1 MARARAVAPLSGR
14 RYPAGLPFKYG
25 RRCSARPKSRIMAIL
40 AHLKLGQ
47 RDAATL
53 LRLAT
58 PAVNPRPKVA
68 KAVERSR

>member
-1 MARARAVAPLSGR
+1 
-14 RYPAGLPFKYG
+14 
-25 RRCSARPKSRIMAIL
+25 MAIL

-68 KAVERSR
+68 KAVKRSR